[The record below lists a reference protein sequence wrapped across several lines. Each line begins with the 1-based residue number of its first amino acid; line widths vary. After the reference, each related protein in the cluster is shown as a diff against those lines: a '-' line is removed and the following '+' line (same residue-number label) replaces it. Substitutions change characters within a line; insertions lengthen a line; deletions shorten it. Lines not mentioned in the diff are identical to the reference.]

1 MRVGPAGRR
10 GLVLLAV
17 ALAAGCGYS
26 WRGTLPGHLRTIA
39 VPTFANRTSE
49 PGADSVVTRAV
60 VEAFST
66 SGRLQVVPPE
76 RADAVLEGEVTGYE
90 IQSIAFDPRANVR
103 LYRLVITV
111 NLRLLDRVHD
121 RVLFERTGHREQAD
135 FRVAGAVSETIA
147 REAGALRS
155 AATDVG
161 RAIVAL
167 TLDRF

>member
-1 MRVGPAGRR
+1 MRAGPTRR
-10 GLVLLAV
+10 PALVLLAV
-17 ALAAGCGYS
+17 ALLVGCGYT
-26 WRGTLPGHLRTIA
+26 WRGTLPAHLRTIA

-49 PGADSVVTRAV
+49 PGVESLLTRAV

-103 LYRLVITV
+103 LYRLVVTV
-111 NLRLLDRVHD
+111 NLRLHDRVQN
-121 RVLFERTGHREQAD
+121 RVLFERSGYQERAD
-135 FRVAGAVSETIA
+135 FQVAGTVSETIA
-147 REAGALRS
+147 REAGALRT
-155 AATDVG
+155 AAVDVG

>member
-1 MRVGPAGRR
+1 MRARPAGR
-10 GLVLLAV
+10 GALGLLA
-17 ALAAGCGYS
+17 ALLVAGCGYA
-26 WRGTLPGHLRTIA
+26 WRGTLPEHLRTIA

-49 PGADSVVTRAV
+49 PGAETLVTRAV
-60 VEAFST
+60 IEAFTT

-76 RADAVLEGEVTGYE
+76 RADALLQGEVTGYE

-111 NLRLLDRVHD
+111 NLRLFDRVHD
-121 RVLFERTGHREQAD
+121 RVLFERLGHREQAD

-147 REAGALRS
+147 REAGALRA

>member
-1 MRVGPAGRR
+1 MRARPAGRR
-10 GLVLLAV
+10 
-17 ALAAGCGYS
+17 ALALLTALLVAGCGYA
-26 WRGTLPGHLRTIA
+26 WRGTLPEHLRTIA
-39 VPTFANRTSE
+39 VPPFANRTSE
-49 PGADSVVTRAV
+49 PGAETLVTRAV
-60 VEAFST
+60 IEAFTT

-76 RADAVLEGEVTGYE
+76 RADALLQGEVTGYE
-90 IQSIAFDPRANVR
+90 VQSIAFDPRANVR

-111 NLRLLDRVHD
+111 NLRLFDRLHD
-121 RVLFERTGHREQAD
+121 RVLFERFGHREQAD

-147 REAGALRS
+147 REAGALRA